1 MLVLKTHLTIRKS
14 NNNSM
19 KLLSQVLITSFL
31 FTWLTSCEQ
40 PDPKFGIRTGDS
52 LFFADRYWEIKKYE
66 TSLMGPGPNYFSTDP
81 NHVWV
86 DTKGRLHMTIS
97 NRDGRWFAT
106 EVVSTDTMG
115 YGTYTFTVLGDLVNI
130 PENITLGLFTWDNN
144 TFLEEANSEVDIE
157 FSKWGDTSSNQT
169 LHYAV
174 QPVAFGPVFEE
185 RMENAHVEDFN
196 VFNGTSTHQFTW
208 TPNKITWSSY
218 RGEKVDDKQQIASW
232 EFDDSNPARIKYE
245 NGVESKPI
253 VIPKPGRT
261 TNTRINF
268 WVQTWINI
276 GPSDGE
282 EYEIMVTD
290 FRYKSL

>member
-1 MLVLKTHLTIRKS
+1 M
-14 NNNSM
+14 M
-19 KLLSQVLITSFL
+19 QVLATIAL
-31 FTWLTSCEQ
+31 LTCVMACEQ
-40 PDPKFGIRTGDS
+40 PDPKFGTRTGDS

-81 NHVWV
+81 SHVWV
-86 DTKGRLHMTIS
+86 DSKGRLHMTIS
-97 NRDGRWFAT
+97 NKDGRWFAS

-144 TFLEEANSEVDIE
+144 TFLEDGNSEVDIE
-157 FSKWGDTSSNQT
+157 FSKWGDTASNQT

-185 RMENAHVEDFN
+185 RMENAEVEDFN

-208 TPNKITWSSY
+208 APDKIVWNSY
-218 RGEKVDDKQQIASW
+218 RGGEVDEEQRIATW
-232 EFDDSNPARIKYE
+232 EFDDDNPARIKYE

-268 WVQTWINI
+268 WVQTWINM
-276 GPSDGE
+276 GPSDGK
-282 EYEIMVTD
+282 EYEVMVTD
-290 FRYKSL
+290 FEYKPL